1 MTTVYISGPMTGHPD
16 YNRPAFH
23 AMANKLRAGG
33 YEVLNP
39 AEVDLGERATWEDYL
54 RKDLQMLVTVQE
66 VCMLP
71 GWQSSQGA
79 LLEVAIAR
87 ILGIPVVDYPGTG
100 PHLIQSVTVQVN
112 ETERV
117 IRKTWV

>member
-1 MTTVYISGPMTGHPD
+1 MTTVYISGPMTGHPG

-23 AMANKLRAGG
+23 AMANKLRARG

-39 AEVDLGERATWEDYL
+39 AEVELDASATWGDYL
-54 RKDLQMLVTVQE
+54 RKNLQMLVTVQE

-71 GWQSSQGA
+71 GWQESKGA
-79 LLEVAIAR
+79 VLEVAIAH

-112 ETERV
+112 E
-117 IRKTWV
+117 WV